1 MKFKYSEYTTPDK
14 TKIFRPTVAIL
25 FKNKS
30 KFILTEAIVDSGAD
44 FTILPI
50 EMAGILDI
58 KLDLRKKTTFHGAGS
73 NPFPVYPSPKSIEHT
88 LKQNGF
94 RPITW
99 KTKVYFAESQP
110 GILLGHKGF
119 LENFKVTLNGKRKE
133 LEISKQ

>member
-1 MKFKYSEYTTPDK
+1 MKFKYSKYTGLDN
-14 TKIFRPTVAIL
+14 TKNFRPTVTIL

-50 EMAGILDI
+50 EIAGILNI
-58 KLDLRKKTTFHGAGS
+58 KLDGHKKTTFHGAGS
-73 NPFPVYPSPKSIEHT
+73 NPFSVYPSPESIEHT
-88 LKQNGF
+88 LKQDGF

-119 LENFKVTLNGKRKE
+119 LENFKVTLDGKRKE
-133 LEISKQ
+133 LEISE